1 MNRMDDVIPA
11 AWLAVE
17 SSPSGAR
24 VIGSTESTPIASI
37 LAAVSC
43 PHLYALAA
51 GCEHAFTVDASR
63 VTFGHGALA
72 EAGPRLRGLGARR
85 VALFTDRRL
94 RALPWFDEVSAS
106 LVDAGLDVAV
116 FDDVAIEPTD
126 ASIDDA
132 VRFARSARA
141 DGYLSLGGGS
151 VIDTCKVADLLATHP
166 AELLE
171 YVNAPIG
178 RARPV
183 PGPLAP
189 HLACPTTSGTGSEVT
204 GIAIFDLLALHAK
217 TGIASPRLRPSEA
230 LVDPRVTSTLPGP
243 VVAASGLDVLC
254 HALESYTARPFTR
267 RPAPSP
273 VTARPMS
280 QGANPWSDLG
290 CREAL
295 RLTGTFLTRAVRDPA
310 DREAREQMMWAA
322 TLAGIAFGNAGVHA
336 PHAMAYAIAGRVRDY
351 RPAGYPPD
359 APLVP
364 HGFAV
369 AIGAPAVFRH
379 TGAGAPARHREAAAL
394 LGADVRGADD
404 GDAGAVLATAL
415 AALMRDVA
423 APNGLT
429 AVGYGADDVPAL
441 VDGADPQRRLLDNAP
456 VAMTRPV
463 LDGLFRDA
471 LTCW

>member
-1 MNRMDDVIPA
+1 M
-11 AWLAVE
+11 
-17 SSPSGAR
+17 
-24 VIGSTESTPIASI
+24 
-37 LAAVSC
+37 SC

-51 GCEHAFTVDASR
+51 GCDHAFTVDTSR
-63 VTFGHGALA
+63 LTFGHGALA
-72 EAGPRLRGLGARR
+72 EAGPRLRALGARR
-85 VALFTDRRL
+85 VAVFTDRRL
-94 RALPWFDEVSAS
+94 RALPWFEEVSAS
-106 LVDAGLDVAV
+106 LDGAGLDRAV
-116 FDDVAIEPTD
+116 FDEVAIEPTD
-126 ASIDDA
+126 VSIDEA
-132 VRFARSARA
+132 VRFARDARA

-166 AELLE
+166 AALLD

-178 RARPV
+178 QARPV

-204 GIAIFDLLALHAK
+204 GIAIFDLLTMHAK

-230 LVDPRVTSTLPGP
+230 LVDPRCTSTLPGP

-295 RLTGTFLTRAVRDPA
+295 RLTGTFLARAAQDGS
-310 DREAREQMMWAA
+310 DSEAREQMMWAA

-351 RPAGYPPD
+351 RPAGYPPEV
-359 APLVP
+359 PLVP

-379 TGAGAPARHREAAAL
+379 TAAGAPERHLEAAAL
-394 LGADVRGADD
+394 LGADVRGADSR
-404 GDAGAVLATAL
+404 DAGDLLARAL
-415 AALMRDVA
+415 AAIMRQVA
-423 APNGLT
+423 APNGLA
-429 AVGYGADDVPAL
+429 AVGYGEPDIPYL

-463 LDGLFRDA
+463 LDRLFRDA